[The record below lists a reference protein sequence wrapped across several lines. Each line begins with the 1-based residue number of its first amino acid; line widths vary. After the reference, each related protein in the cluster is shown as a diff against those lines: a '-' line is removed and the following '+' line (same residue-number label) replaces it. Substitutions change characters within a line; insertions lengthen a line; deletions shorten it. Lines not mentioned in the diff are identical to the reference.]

1 MKSTD
6 QRIEQLKDSEH
17 SLSEKIKVAQYE
29 IDELQE
35 YASNL
40 RYKQN
45 KVQGRL
51 FILMFKGLQ
60 ENIKNPKTY
69 DQDIEDQLHD
79 AFSEGF
85 QQAIM
90 QGASYENPT
99 GDGYHT
105 HEGIDRRTGK
115 YDPDFLIK
123 S

>member
-1 MKSTD
+1 MKSTNE
-6 QRIEQLKDSEH
+6 RIKKLKDLEH

-35 YASNL
+35 YVSNL

-45 KVQGRL
+45 KAQGRL
-51 FILMFKGLQ
+51 FKLMFKGLQ
-60 ENIKNPKTY
+60 ENLKNPKTY
-69 DQDIEDQLHD
+69 EKDIDDQLHD
-79 AFSEGF
+79 AFTEGF

-90 QGASYENPT
+90 QGSTYENPT
-99 GDGYHT
+99 GDGYYT

-115 YDPDFLIK
+115 FDSNFLIK